1 MSKVYCNHSELSD
14 KLLRGVATL
23 AENVG
28 ATLGPKGRNVILKKK
43 GERPIITKDGVTV
56 ASFVDLSDP
65 VENLGAQV
73 IKQAA
78 QVTADEAG
86 DGTTTSTVLSHEI
99 FQQATA
105 HLSAGIS
112 PVEIKR
118 GMDKAVEAI
127 INELKEV
134 SSPVE
139 TLEDILNIATVSAN
153 GDKHLGNLI
162 SQAIDKAGKD
172 GAISIEPANS
182 SETSLELIEGFQ
194 IDSGYLSPQFVT
206 DKRRWT
212 MRHESPL
219 ILVTDTILSTVEQ
232 IFPTLQIASR
242 EGRALV
248 VVAEDVQDQALAALV
263 MNAVR
268 GSMKVAAIRAPGY
281 GEERRACLEDLA
293 ASVGA
298 TVLGPAGKQSLTKV
312 DISHLGTVKV
322 CEAKKTWAT
331 FVGGSGDPD
340 VIEQRI
346 EQLKAEIAQTESL
359 KECEAI
365 QRRVNRL
372 ASGVA
377 ILKVG
382 GTTEVEM
389 MEAFHRAE
397 DALQAV
403 RSAQEDGIVPG
414 GGTALLQASTRAQG
428 VPFDTMGLENE
439 DQALGARI
447 VFSATSAPLRRMA
460 QNAGLSTDIVE
471 QTVRTAETGYGFD
484 FSQGCLADMCQV
496 GIIDPLKVTKT
507 ALTNAVSAAGTLIT
521 TSHGIVEIE

>member
-1 MSKVYCNHSELSD
+1 MKKVYSNRQDLSK
-14 KLLRGVATL
+14 KLLSGVEVL

-28 ATLGPKGRNVILKKK
+28 ATLGPRGRNVILQKK
-43 GERPIITKDGVTV
+43 GERPVITKDGVTV
-56 ASFVDLSDP
+56 ASFVSVDDAVS
-65 VENLGAQV
+65 NLGTQV

-86 DGTTTSTVLSHEI
+86 DGTTTSTVLSYEI
-99 FQQATA
+99 YKRASA
-105 HLSAGIS
+105 HLTAGIP

-118 GMDKAVEAI
+118 GMDKAVLALNAEMDKVA
-127 INELKEV
+127 K
-134 SSPVE
+134 PVKS
-139 TLEDILNIATVSAN
+139 LEDIENVATISAN
-153 GDKHLGNLI
+153 GDSHLGNLI
-162 SQAIDKAGKD
+162 ATAVDKAGKD
-172 GAISIEPANS
+172 GAITIEPANS

-212 MRHESPL
+212 MRHENPL
-219 ILVTDTILSTVEQ
+219 ILVSDTTLSTVEQ

-248 VVAEDVQDQALAALV
+248 IVAEDVQDQALAALI

-268 GSMKVAAIRAPGY
+268 GTMKVAAIRAPGY

-298 TVLGPAGKQSLTKV
+298 TVLGPTGKKALTKV
-312 DISHLGTVKV
+312 DISHLGTAKV
-322 CEAKKTWAT
+322 CEAKKNWAT
-331 FVGGSGDPD
+331 FVGGAGDPS
-340 VIEQRI
+340 VLEERI
-346 EQLKAEIAQTESL
+346 EQLKEEINQTDSL
-359 KECEAI
+359 KECERI
-365 QRRVNRL
+365 QTRVNRL

-377 ILKVG
+377 ILKIG

-414 GGTALLQASTRAQG
+414 GGVALVQAAEG
-428 VPFDTMGLENE
+428 IKDAPFDVFGVDND
-439 DQALGARI
+439 DQALGVKI
-447 VFSATSAPLRRMA
+447 ILSSTSAPLRKMA
-460 QNAGLSTDIVE
+460 ENAGLSADIIE
-471 QTVRTAETGYGFD
+471 AAVRTSAIGHGFD
-484 FSQGCLADMCQV
+484 FSKGEVVDLYHN
-496 GIIDPLKVTKT
+496 GIIDPLKVTKA
-507 ALTNAVSAAGTLIT
+507 ALANAVSAAGTLIT
-521 TSHGIVEIE
+521 TSHGIVETE